1 MDRNPIIDV
10 TDVLRARIYLGVFDT
25 YNARS
30 QVFDITAWKGR
41 HGPGTFQVA
50 LLRPGD
56 TTPYAVS
63 DVTVEGALAT
73 WTFDATDTAIAGQ
86 GVAFLSYAN
95 EAGTILDK
103 TVDIP
108 VLIASNS
115 GPVGQVAPDPL
126 SNWYDDVLTA
136 SAEAKAASQS
146 ARDAK
151 DAAEAAE
158 AAAETAQ
165 GKAEDAQTAAETAQ
179 GKAED
184 AQTAAEAAQT
194 AAETAQGKAEDA
206 QTAAETAQGKAEDAQ
221 SAAEAAQTAAETAQ
235 GKAEDAQTAAE
246 TAQGKAEDAQSAA
259 ETAQGKAETAQGKAE
274 DAQTAAEAAQGK
286 AEDAQSAA
294 ETAQTA
300 AETAQGKAEDA
311 QTAAETAEGDAEAW
325 AIGKRDG
332 VDVPST
338 DPAYHNNAKYWAEYA
353 GSITPELQLVIVD
366 GALCQIITVA

>member
-1 MDRNPIIDV
+1 MDRNPILDV

-221 SAAEAAQTAAETAQ
+221 
-235 GKAEDAQTAAE
+235 
-246 TAQGKAEDAQSAA
+246 
-259 ETAQGKAETAQGKAE
+259 
-274 DAQTAAEAAQGK
+274 
-286 AEDAQSAA
+286 
-294 ETAQTA
+294 
-300 AETAQGKAEDA
+300 
-311 QTAAETAEGDAEAW
+311 TAAETAEGDAEAW